1 MKIFSRIYGLSV
13 RLLLIT
19 ESNVLRSLDHWHTFR
34 IFLSHTNDECFFVET
49 KLNDTIHVIYQ
60 VVKGF
65 DNYVRAN
72 IADPVGKLVFTQV
85 AEPFGWYS
93 EESTNIAGRHFYANV

>member
-1 MKIFSRIYGLSV
+1 MHFL
-13 RLLLIT
+13 
-19 ESNVLRSLDHWHTFR
+19 ESSDHWNTFR
-34 IFLSHTNDECFFVET
+34 IVLSHTNDECFFLET

-65 DNYVRAN
+65 DNYVRAS
-72 IADPVGKLVFTQV
+72 IADPVSKLVFIQV

-93 EESTNIAGRHFYANV
+93 EESTRVPGRIFCRIIF

>member
-1 MKIFSRIYGLSV
+1 MNDRI
-13 RLLLIT
+13 
-19 ESNVLRSLDHWHTFR
+19 SLDHWNTFR
-34 IFLSHTNDECFFVET
+34 IVLLPTDDECFFLET

-65 DNYVRAN
+65 DNYVRAS
-72 IADPVGKLVFTQV
+72 IADPVGTVVFTQV

-93 EESTNIAGRHFYANV
+93 EERNNIPGIDLS